1 MKVKWVRWKRFTS
14 VLVLLMVP
22 TCALSTTDF
31 EELLLKEEVQQSLN
45 RFLTRER
52 SFIQRGLNNG
62 AHFLPMVQQIFED
75 ENLPEELIYL
85 PLIESAFSPAAY
97 SRAGASGIWQFMA
110 STATWQ
116 GLKIDFW
123 VDERRDPVKS
133 TEKAA
138 NHLKYLYSYYKN
150 WELALAAYNAG
161 IGSVNL
167 AIKRG
172 KTRDY
177 WKLCRLRQLK
187 RETREYVPRFLAAA
201 HIAGDPETYGFSYQ
215 GNDTFSNH
223 EVLEINKPVD
233 LSVFSH
239 NAGISLGTL
248 KFLNPELNRL
258 ITPVGRSYTLRV
270 PVNRLADALR
280 VYHNLPKEELVG
292 VRRHTVRYG
301 DTLGDLAEHY
311 NTSVT
316 LIKHLNEIRNPKR
329 LYAGQNILVP
339 ITDEDIE
346 PMMATVILPSRSFV
360 TQEIRYTIQKG
371 DTLWEIARR
380 YGSDIETLLWVNGMS
395 FSSIVMPGDEI
406 KLWLNLA
413 FAP

>member
-1 MKVKWVRWKRFTS
+1 MRLKGLSF

-22 TCALSTTDF
+22 CFSFSTTSFD
-31 EELLLKEEVQQSLN
+31 ELLERQEVQQSLN

-62 AHFLPMVQQIFED
+62 AYYLPMVRHIFES

-85 PLIESAFSPAAY
+85 PIIESAYSPRAY
-97 SRAGASGIWQFMA
+97 SRAGASGIWQFMV

-116 GLKIDFW
+116 GLNIDFW

-138 NHLKYLYSYYKN
+138 QHLKYLHSYYRN
-150 WELALAAYNAG
+150 WEVALAAYNSG

-172 KTRDY
+172 QTKDF
-177 WKLCRLRQLK
+177 WKLCDLRLLK
-187 RETREYVPRFLAAA
+187 RETRDYVPRFVAAA
-201 HIAGDPETYGFSYQ
+201 HIAGDPEAYGFSLQ
-215 GNDTFSNH
+215 GSERFLSH
-223 EVLEINKPVD
+223 ETLKIDKPVD
-233 LSVFSH
+233 LSVFSR
-239 NAGISLGTL
+239 NAGISLRTL
-248 KFLNPELNRL
+248 QFLNPELNRL
-258 ITPVGRSYTLRV
+258 ITPVGRSYKLRV
-270 PVNRLADALR
+270 PEEEYADALR
-280 VYHNLPKEELVG
+280 VYHNLPKEKLVG
-292 VRRHTVRYG
+292 VKRLTVRYG
-301 DTLGDLAEHY
+301 DTLSDLAEHY

-329 LYAGQNILVP
+329 LYAGQSILVP

-346 PMMATVILPSRSFV
+346 PVVGPVFLPSRNFR
-360 TQEIRYTIQKG
+360 TQEIRYTIQEG

-380 YGSDIETLLWVNGMS
+380 YDSDIETLLWVNGMT

-413 FAP
+413 FAR

>member
-1 MKVKWVRWKRFTS
+1 MGCKLLAAVIVFFLLPAS
-14 VLVLLMVP
+14 VFSSSDFKKLL
-22 TCALSTTDF
+22 
-31 EELLLKEEVQQSLN
+31 EKEQVQQALH

-52 SFIQRGLNNG
+52 NFIQRGLSNS
-62 AHFLPMVQQIFED
+62 AYYLPMVQDVFEHAG
-75 ENLPEELIYL
+75 LPVELTYL
-85 PLIESAFSPAAY
+85 PLIESAFSPHAY
-97 SRAGASGIWQFMA
+97 SRAGASGMWQFMA

-123 VDERRDPVKS
+123 VDERRDPRKS

-138 NHLKYLYSYYKN
+138 QHLAYLHSYYKN

-167 AIKRG
+167 AMRRG

-177 WKLCRLRQLK
+177 WKLCSLGQLK
-187 RETREYVPRFLAAA
+187 RETREYVPRFVAAA
-201 HIAGDPETYGFSYQ
+201 HIAADPGAFGFSYEENK
-215 GNDTFSNH
+215 GFAVH
-223 EVLEINKPVD
+223 EIIDIEKPVD

-239 NAGISLGTL
+239 KAGIPLKTL

-258 ITPVGRSYTLRV
+258 ITPVGRSYRLRI
-270 PVNRLADALR
+270 PEQSLAVALR
-280 VYHNLPKEELVG
+280 VYHDLPKEELVG

-311 NTSVT
+311 GTSVT
-316 LIKHLNEIRNPKR
+316 LIKHLNQIRNPKR
-329 LYAGQNILVP
+329 LYAGQSILVP
-339 ITDEDIE
+339 VTDEDIA
-346 PMMATVILPSRSFV
+346 PMSSEVSIPSRGFH

-380 YGSDIETLLWVNGMS
+380 YSSDIETILWINGMS
-395 FSSIVMPGDEI
+395 FNSIVMPGDEI

-413 FAP
+413 YAR

>member
-1 MKVKWVRWKRFTS
+1 MKVKWTRWKWYILVFIF
-14 VLVLLMVP
+14 LVLPVYVFP
-22 TCALSTTDF
+22 TSDF
-31 EELLLKEEVQQSLN
+31 KQLLHKEQVQQSLN

-62 AHFLPMVQQIFED
+62 AYYLPMVRQIFE
-75 ENLPEELIYL
+75 NAHLPEELVYL
-85 PLIESAFSPAAY
+85 PLIESAFSPVAY
-97 SRAGASGIWQFMA
+97 SRAGASGMWQFMA

-138 NHLKYLYSYYKN
+138 EHLAYLYSYYSN

-177 WKLCRLRQLK
+177 WKLCSMRQLK
-187 RETREYVPRFLAAA
+187 RETREYVPRFIAAA
-201 HIAGDPETYGFSYQ
+201 HIAHDPEAYGFSYQ
-215 GNDTFSNH
+215 RNESFAAH
-223 EVLEINKPVD
+223 EIIEMHKPVD
-233 LSVFSH
+233 LTVFG
-239 NAGISLGTL
+239 NKAGISLRTL
-248 KFLNPELNRL
+248 KFMNPELNRL

-270 PVNRLADALR
+270 PAQSHADALR
-280 VYHNLPKEELVG
+280 VYHNLPKEELIG
-292 VRRHTVRYG
+292 VRRHTVGYG

-311 NTSVT
+311 HTSVS
-316 LIKHLNEIRNPKR
+316 LIKHLNQIRNPKR
-329 LYAGQNILVP
+329 LYAGQSILIP
-339 ITDEDIE
+339 ITDENIE
-346 PMMATVILPSRSFV
+346 PMVAAASIPRQSFD
-360 TQEIRYTIQKG
+360 TQEIHYTIQKG

-395 FSSIVMPGDEI
+395 FNSIVMPGDEI

-413 FAP
+413 FAR